1 MGKDGPKNANDSQ
14 DNADGQSADPA
25 PEVWFYHLERQRLE
39 DVLPSLLE
47 KTRARGWRAVVQAG
61 NDERCSALNDLLWT
75 YSQSSFLA
83 HGTIHDGNPETQ
95 PVFLT
100 TDQETPNAAEVRFL
114 VDGAEAGDLTAF
126 TRSIFLFDGH
136 DDQAVADARTT
147 WKSAKEAGGEVTYWQ
162 QSPQG
167 KWEKKA

>member
-1 MGKDGPKNANDSQ
+1 MSKETPSNTQTLAADGP
-14 DNADGQSADPA
+14 

-39 DVLPSLLE
+39 DVLPNLLE
-47 KTRARGWRAVVQAG
+47 KTRQRGWRAVVQAG
-61 NDERCSALNDLLWT
+61 SQERCDAINDHLWT
-75 YSQSSFLA
+75 YAQGSFLA
-83 HGTIHDGNPETQ
+83 HGTATDGDASSQ

-100 TDQETPNAAEVRFL
+100 TTQETPNNAEVRFL
-114 VDGAEAGDLTAF
+114 VDGATAGDLTAF

-136 DDQAVADARTT
+136 DQGALADARTT
-147 WKSAKEAGGEVTYWQ
+147 WKTARDAGCAVTYWQ

>member
-1 MGKDGPKNANDSQ
+1 MGKQPESTDKTAQAGAS
-14 DNADGQSADPA
+14 ST

-47 KTRARGWRAVVQAG
+47 KTRQRGWRAVVQAG
-61 NDERCSALNDLLWT
+61 SEERCDALNDALWT

-83 HGTIHDGNPETQ
+83 HGTAREGKPEDQ
-95 PVFLT
+95 PIFLT
-100 TDQETPNAAEVRFL
+100 TDQSTPNEAEVRFL
-114 VDGAEAGDLTAF
+114 VEGAEAGDLTAF

-136 DDQAVADARTT
+136 DETAVANARSSWKIAKDAGCT
-147 WKSAKEAGGEVTYWQ
+147 VTYWQ